1 MSADEK
7 LIKSLIKKGTPGED
21 DWEYKSPFGTGIIH
35 DKDNKWDGCTF
46 WMMLPSDDRIG
57 TGTPSTKASI
67 ISKRKFV
74 KSYKLAFVYET
85 KDDNTFVCL
94 MRNKNGLIEYMP
106 SFPEFGVPAHATKF
120 DYLVDYPKD
129 EYPWSR
135 GFIVHNPGTPEPLKT
150 IPCSIPFF
158 NSVEAAKAYLK
169 SDKSDPSDWN
179 GKIIGKEG
187 EDKSN
192 KSDDVTGGAETD
204 SKTGLSDVEGI
215 AGNEFMK
222 IANLPSEQLENLSNL
237 IEKGWLAGDV
247 GKAILSLR
255 VIKTPGPIPVT
266 ADQVVLQSKDISGT
280 TVSGKVFTKQFKN
293 YFMGSFIVN
302 PYYGNF
308 LDYDPYTKIQL
319 YLPYAGIQTIS
330 AKDVVGTYFTLS
342 CTIDF
347 LTGNLVYYAYIQGET
362 NRVLYQWNGNCSC
375 EMAITAE
382 DFGRKISN
390 TVANS
395 GTMVSNLVAGNP
407 VGVAT
412 GAVSGFM
419 SSMSRDMASCGNV
432 SSNNGFGGIQYPY
445 LIIRRPRASVPTNY
459 AAELGKPSMTFARIG
474 DLRGYTEM
482 ADCHVHVPG
491 ATGDELSEI
500 EALLKSGVIV

>member
-1 MSADEK
+1 MSVDKE
-7 LIKSLIKKGTPGED
+7 LLNSLIKKGTPGNE
-21 DWEYKSPFGTGIIH
+21 DWEYKSPFGIGFIH
-35 DKDNKWDGCTF
+35 DKESRLDGCLF
-46 WMMLPSDDRIG
+46 RLMIPSDSRIG
-57 TGTPSTKASI
+57 TTKPATKASI

-74 KSYKLAFVYET
+74 KSYKLAIVYET
-85 KDDNTFVCL
+85 QDDNTFVCL
-94 MRNKNGLIEYMP
+94 MRNKDGHVDFIP
-106 SFPEFGVPAHATKF
+106 SFPALGVPIHATRF
-120 DYLVDYPKD
+120 DYLVEYAKED
-129 EYPWSR
+129 YPWSN
-135 GFIVHNPGTPEPLKT
+135 GYIIKTTSGQDWKT
-150 IPCSIPFF
+150 IPCSIPVFP
-158 NSVEAAKAYLK
+158 SREAAEAYLK

-179 GKIIGKEG
+179 GKLIGKED

-204 SKTGLSDVEGI
+204 SKTGLSDVGGI

-222 IANLPSEQLENLSNL
+222 IANLPSEQLQNLSNL

-266 ADQVVLQSKDISGT
+266 ADQVVLQSKDITGT

-347 LTGNLVYYAYIQGET
+347 LTGNLVYYAYIQGEA

-390 TVANS
+390 TVANA

-412 GAVSGFM
+412 EAVSGFTT
-419 SSMSRDMASCGNV
+419 SMSRDMASCGNV

-445 LIIRRPRASVPTNY
+445 LIIRRPRASVPANY

-474 DLRGYTEM
+474 DLSGYTEM
-482 ADCHVHVPG
+482 ADCHVHAPG

-500 EALLKSGVIV
+500 ETLLKSGVIV

>member
-1 MSADEK
+1 MSVDEK
-7 LIKSLIKKGTPGED
+7 LLKSLIKKGTPGNE
-21 DWEYKSPFGTGIIH
+21 DWEYKSPFAIGFFDEQA
-35 DKDNKWDGCTF
+35 DKWKGRPF
-46 WMMLPSDDRIG
+46 WLMIPSDSRIG
-57 TGTPSTKASI
+57 TTNPATKAKI
-67 ISKRKFV
+67 LSKRKFV
-74 KSYKLAFVYET
+74 KSYKLAIVYET
-85 KDDNTFVCL
+85 QDANTFVCL
-94 MRNKNGLIEYMP
+94 MRNKNGYIDFIT
-106 SFPEFGVPAHATKF
+106 SFPEFGVPVHATKF
-120 DYLVDYPKD
+120 DYLVDYALD
-129 EYPWSR
+129 DYPWSK
-135 GFIVHNPGTPEPLKT
+135 GYIVRTDENWRT
-150 IPCSIPFF
+150 IPCSIPVF
-158 NSVEAAKAYLK
+158 SSQEAAEAYLK
-169 SDKSDPSDWN
+169 SNKADPSDWN

-187 EDKSN
+187 EDKSD
-192 KSDDVTGGAETD
+192 KSDDVTGGAETN

-222 IANLPSEQLENLSNL
+222 IANLPSEQLQNLSNL
-237 IEKGWLAGDV
+237 IQKGWLAGDV

-266 ADQVVLQSKDISGT
+266 ADQVVLQSEDFQGT
-280 TVSGKVFTKQFKN
+280 TVKGKVFTKQFKN

-347 LTGNLVYYAYIQGET
+347 LTGNLVYYAYIQGEA

-382 DFGRKISN
+382 DFGRKISS

-395 GTMVSNLVAGNP
+395 ATMVSNLVAGNP

-412 GAVSGFM
+412 GSFSGFA
-419 SSMSRDMASCGNV
+419 SLVSRDMASCGNV

-445 LIIRRPRASVPTNY
+445 LIIRRPRASIPTNY
-459 AAELGKPSMTFARIG
+459 AAELGKPSMTFERIG

-500 EALLKSGVIV
+500 ENLLKSGVIV

>member
-1 MSADEK
+1 MSVDKK
-7 LIKSLIKKGTPGED
+7 LLKSLIKKGTPGNE
-21 DWEYKSPFGTGIIH
+21 DWEYKSPFAIGFVH
-35 DKDNKWDGCTF
+35 DKENKWDGCKF
-46 WMMLPSDDRIG
+46 WLMIPSDSRIG
-57 TGTPSTKASI
+57 TTKPGKKAEI

-74 KSYKLAFVYET
+74 KSYKLAIVYET
-85 KDDNTFVCL
+85 QDDNTFVCL
-94 MRNKNGLIEYMP
+94 MRNKDGYIDFMS
-106 SFPEFGVPAHATKF
+106 SFPEFGVPIHATKF
-120 DYLVDYPKD
+120 DYLVDYSLD
-129 EYPWSR
+129 DYPWSR
-135 GFIVHNPGTPEPLKT
+135 GHIVHTGESWKT
-150 IPCSIPFF
+150 MPCSIPFF
-158 NSVEAAKAYLK
+158 HSREAAEAYLK

-179 GKIIGKEG
+179 GSIIGKEG
-187 EDKSN
+187 EDKSD
-192 KSDDVTGGAETD
+192 KSDDVTSRSETD

-215 AGNEFMK
+215 AGNDFMK
-222 IANLPSEQLENLSNL
+222 IANLPSEQLQNLSNL

-280 TVSGKVFTKQFKN
+280 TVTGKVFTKQFKN

-395 GTMVSNLVAGNP
+395 GTMVNNLVAGNP
-407 VGVAT
+407 AGVAT
-412 GAVSGFM
+412 NAVSGFI
-419 SSMSRDMASCGNV
+419 SSMSRDLASCGNV

-445 LIIRRPRASVPTNY
+445 LIIRRPRASIPTNY
-459 AAELGKPSMTFARIG
+459 AAELGKPSMKFARIG
-474 DLRGYTEM
+474 DLSGYTEM

-491 ATGDELSEI
+491 ATGDEMSEI